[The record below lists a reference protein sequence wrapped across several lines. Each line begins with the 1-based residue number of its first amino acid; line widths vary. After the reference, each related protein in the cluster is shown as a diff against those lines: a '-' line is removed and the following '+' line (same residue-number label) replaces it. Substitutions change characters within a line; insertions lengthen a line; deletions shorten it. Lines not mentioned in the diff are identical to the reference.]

1 MVSGFGL
8 IIHPRRI
15 FGTNLFSTLRKQSNF
30 TSKKAKTRT
39 DQERIGIYVI
49 SNMDDLLKRFMAMT
63 RAETFVSD
71 TYTHT
76 HCGHL
81 I

>member
-15 FGTNLFSTLRKQSNF
+15 FGTNLFSTLREQSNF

-39 DQERIGIYVI
+39 DQERSGIYVI
-49 SNMDDLLKRFMAMT
+49 LNMEYFLKCFMAMT
-63 RAETFVSD
+63 RAETFLLD
-71 TYTHT
+71 T
-76 HCGHL
+76 
-81 I
+81 

>member
-15 FGTNLFSTLRKQSNF
+15 FGTNSFSTLRKQSNF

-39 DQERIGIYVI
+39 DQERSGIYVI
-49 SNMDDLLKRFMAMT
+49 FHGNDQS
-63 RAETFVSD
+63 
-71 TYTHT
+71 
-76 HCGHL
+76 
-81 I
+81 